1 MNCAAL
7 FTCSQIIP
15 EGWAQYSLPS
25 GNQDTSL
32 TVIIQSFIQHKCLLS
47 ITLKLG
53 EWWQTRG
60 VPWSLALRFSHSLQ
74 WFLELWSQI
83 TTLESPGV
91 GTYQKQSFLALTPT
105 TQSESLDPEIGTVDK
120 IP

>member
-7 FTCSQIIP
+7 LTCSQIIP
-15 EGWAQYSLPS
+15 EGWAHYSQPS

-32 TVIIQSFIQHKCLLS
+32 TVIVQSFIQYKCLLS
-47 ITLKLG
+47 ITSKRG

-74 WFLELWSQI
+74 WFLKLWSQI

-91 GTYQKQSFLALTPT
+91 GTYQKRSFLALTPT